1 MSLPPDQCE
10 ENVMSDKLGLTHM
23 NSVGLRAPAEHL
35 LQETAGKLLLLNKL
49 LPDVDFNKHFAV
61 PLP

>member
-35 LQETAGKLLLLNKL
+35 LQETAGE
-49 LPDVDFNKHFAV
+49 AV
-61 PLP
+61 AAEQTVTRCRFQ